1 MSLAPI
7 LRQILARFLFKL
19 LKSYPVGKLLQG
31 INGPFSGKVGT
42 AVGYMWNDVA
52 VIRSRPRKRTKPFSD
67 KELNQQARFALMN
80 QFLIPVKNLLNIS
93 FAHLAY
99 RMSGFHKGFSYN
111 VKAAIL
117 GIRPNLS
124 IDFPRVLLSRG
135 DLAKAETATVTALT
149 PLTLQFNWTDQS
161 GTGNARGTDQ
171 LYVAVFSSEKNR
183 WFYRLNMATRSAGSF
198 TLELKKAM
206 LDPSPFA
213 GKPLQTYM
221 GFLAADGKDASDSVY
236 AGTVNMP
243 AN

>member
-1 MSLAPI
+1 MG
-7 LRQILARFLFKL
+7 KL
-19 LKSYPVGKLLQG
+19 LKG

-52 VIRSRPRKRTKPFSD
+52 VIRSRPRKRRKPFSD

-117 GIRPNLS
+117 GIRPGLS
-124 IDFPRVLLSRG
+124 IDYPRVLLSRG
-135 DLAKAETATVTALT
+135 DMAKPESATVLALS
-149 PLTLQFNWTDQS
+149 PNTLQFNWIDQS
-161 GTGNARGTDQ
+161 GTGNARETDQ
-171 LYVAVFSSEKNR
+171 LFIAVYSSEKKR
-183 WFYRLNMATRSAGSF
+183 WLYRLNVATRNAGSF
-198 TLELKKAM
+198 TLELKKVL
-206 LDPSPFA
+206 LDPSPFE
-213 GKPLQTYM
+213 GKPLQTYI

-236 AGTVNMP
+236 TGEVNMT